1 MALVLL
7 RILLQA
13 GRVRQRSTLS
23 SRTRLSL
30 PSSGAWPGPQMVRT
44 RCTVAGYACGWLL
57 LCWLLLSEKSRLV
70 GQHQYWVLT
79 CDIKL
84 LAGTH
89 DT

>member
-1 MALVLL
+1 
-7 RILLQA
+7 
-13 GRVRQRSTLS
+13 
-23 SRTRLSL
+23 
-30 PSSGAWPGPQMVRT
+30 MVRT

-57 LCWLLLSEKSRLV
+57 LCWLLLSEKSRLA

-84 LAGTH
+84 LTGTH